1 MQGIETTSEAKPAVE
16 ATDAAADAAAG
27 SDPAAPAEAPAEAST
42 AAAAVPNGDIKPE
55 GDIDMA
61 DADADVEAPPGESVL
76 DLNIKQPS
84 HCVVESLP
92 AVLHVSG
99 SRFRE
104 ILDLSSLSCLTHKYM
119 PALHALASKIKP
131 AASRAV
137 IMLTMLLSAFLNH
150 GSLSS
155 PTGAG
160 AYLAIVL
167 HHDDL
172 GAGMDARSAQQN
184 RSSMLHMS
192 ILHEPPQLDS
202 CQFIGFFMSCKL
214 CR

>member
-1 MQGIETTSEAKPAVE
+1 MQCKASRLTSEAKPAVE

-104 ILDLSSLSCLTHKYM
+104 ILDSFKPILSHAQIHACSTCPCQQDQASSDREQSSC
-119 PALHALASKIKP
+119 
-131 AASRAV
+131 
-137 IMLTMLLSAFLNH
+137 
-150 GSLSS
+150 
-155 PTGAG
+155 
-160 AYLAIVL
+160 
-167 HHDDL
+167 
-172 GAGMDARSAQQN
+172 
-184 RSSMLHMS
+184 
-192 ILHEPPQLDS
+192 
-202 CQFIGFFMSCKL
+202 
-214 CR
+214 